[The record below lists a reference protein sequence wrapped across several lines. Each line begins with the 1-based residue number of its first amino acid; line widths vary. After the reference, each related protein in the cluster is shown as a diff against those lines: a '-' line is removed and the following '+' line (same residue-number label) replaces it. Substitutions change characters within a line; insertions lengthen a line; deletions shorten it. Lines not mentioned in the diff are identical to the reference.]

1 MPIAV
6 SLPKYSSYS
15 LGVWKFEG
23 VTFPLLAFTVSA
35 KLSFVPLVEMKQHS
49 MVLRVLGS
57 DLEPAKPEFESQSFL
72 GEAPCLWT
80 SYVICLS

>member
-1 MPIAV
+1 MPKAV
-6 SLPKYSSYS
+6 SLPRRASHS

-35 KLSFVPLVEMKQHS
+35 TLSFVPLVEMKQHS
-49 MVLRVLGS
+49 MVLRVWGS
-57 DLEPAKPEFESQSFL
+57 GLEPAKPEFESQSFL

-80 SYVICLS
+80 SYVIALS